1 MQKHK
6 IIINDFILII
16 AVLPAI
22 RGERM
27 YYMISSNFRKR
38 ILDERCVETRKY
50 RYIIAQEDQHVVI
63 ERLPLE
69 LIGTTKALDS
79 WEIVEILY

>member
-1 MQKHK
+1 M
-6 IIINDFILII
+6 
-16 AVLPAI
+16 V
-22 RGERM
+22 
-27 YYMISSNFRKR
+27 YMITPNFRKR

-50 RYIIAQEDQHVVI
+50 RYIIAKEDQHVVI

>member
-1 MQKHK
+1 
-6 IIINDFILII
+6 
-16 AVLPAI
+16 
-22 RGERM
+22 
-27 YYMISSNFRKR
+27 MITPNFRKR
-38 ILDERCVETRKY
+38 ILDERRVETRKY
-50 RYIIAQEDQHVVI
+50 RYIIAQEGEQVVI

>member
-1 MQKHK
+1 M
-6 IIINDFILII
+6 IYILII
-16 AVLPAI
+16 AVLSAI

-27 YYMISSNFRKR
+27 YYMISSNLRKR

-50 RYIIAQEDQHVVI
+50 RYIIAKEDQHVVI

>member
-1 MQKHK
+1 
-6 IIINDFILII
+6 
-16 AVLPAI
+16 
-22 RGERM
+22 M
-27 YYMISSNFRKR
+27 YYMISSNLRKR

-50 RYIIAQEDQHVVI
+50 RYIIAKEDQHVVI

>member
-1 MQKHK
+1 M
-6 IIINDFILII
+6 DC
-16 AVLPAI
+16 V
-22 RGERM
+22 
-27 YYMISSNFRKR
+27 ISSNFRKR

-50 RYIIAQEDQHVVI
+50 RYIIAKEDQHVVI

>member
-1 MQKHK
+1 M
-6 IIINDFILII
+6 II
-16 AVLPAI
+16 P
-22 RGERM
+22 
-27 YYMISSNFRKR
+27 NFRKR
-38 ILDERCVETRKY
+38 ILDERRVETRKY
-50 RYIIAQEDQHVVI
+50 RYIIAQEGEQVVI

>member
-1 MQKHK
+1 
-6 IIINDFILII
+6 
-16 AVLPAI
+16 
-22 RGERM
+22 M
-27 YYMISSNFRKR
+27 YYMISPNFRNR

-50 RYIIAQEDQHVVI
+50 RYIIAQEGQHVVI

-79 WEIVEILY
+79 

>member
-1 MQKHK
+1 
-6 IIINDFILII
+6 
-16 AVLPAI
+16 
-22 RGERM
+22 M
-27 YYMISSNFRKR
+27 YYMISPNFRKR

-50 RYIIAQEDQHVVI
+50 RYIIAQENQHVVI

-69 LIGTTKALDS
+69 LIGTTKTLDS